1 MRFLIPVFIALTLIA
16 AGSAGSARPADAS
29 DLFNKLKEAVD
40 SVGTGTPTTGSGAA
54 TLLSD
59 DDIIAG
65 LKEALRVGT
74 ERVVGQIGAADGYNA
89 DPAIHIPLPP
99 ELQRVQGLM
108 KKFGLSDLVDDVE
121 LKLNRAA
128 EQAAPKTKELIWKA
142 INEMTLDDAKR
153 IYDGPDDAATQY
165 FKKIASDDLAKVIK
179 PIVDR
184 TLNEVGAIA
193 AYDQLMGD
201 YAKLPLVPDVKAD
214 LSNHT
219 VNLAQQGLFHYLA
232 REEAAIRQNPAKR
245 TTEILAKV
253 FGG

>member
-1 MRFLIPVFIALTLIA
+1 MRLLIPAFFTLALIA
-16 AGSAGSARPADAS
+16 AGPAGAS
-29 DLFNKLKEAVD
+29 DLFNQLKKAVD
-40 SVGTGTPTTGSGAA
+40 SVGTGTPATGSKSGTAA
-54 TLLSD
+54 LLSN

-99 ELQRVQGLM
+99 ELQRVQDLM
-108 KKFGLSDLVDDVE
+108 RKFGLSALVDDVE

-142 INEMTLDDAKR
+142 INAMTLDDAKR

-165 FKKIASDDLAKVIK
+165 FRKVASGDLTKIIK
-179 PIVDR
+179 PIVDQ

-201 YAKLPLVPDVKAD
+201 YSKLPLVPDVKAD

-232 REEAAIRQNPAKR
+232 QEEAAIRKNPGKR

-253 FGG
+253 FGGRV